1 MARLNYQQLVV
12 DSLRYDYPG
21 PEFPDGR
28 AALHSVSFA
37 ARAGEV
43 TAVVGVSGSGK
54 STLLACLG
62 GLLTPNAGS
71 IRLDDGDVSR
81 PHRSAIVTQGA
92 PLFDR
97 LTVWENVATAWGTPR
112 RALRDHAVEVLAGFD
127 VAHVADSFPRSIS
140 FGQRQRVAIAGSV
153 ASDAPVLLADEPT
166 GGLDPENSTRVGL
179 ALRTAAATGR
189 IVIAVTHDQSIEAIA
204 DHVLRLESG
213 TVTVR
218 GVA

>member
-1 MARLNYQQLVV
+1 MARLDHRELVV
-12 DSLRYDYPG
+12 DALRYDYPG
-21 PEFPDGR
+21 AR
-28 AALHSVSFA
+28 TALHSVGFT

-43 TAVVGVSGSGK
+43 TAIVGASGSGK

-62 GLLTPNAGS
+62 GLLTPTAGD
-71 IRLDDGDVSR
+71 IRLVDGPVAR
-81 PHRSAIVTQGA
+81 AHRSAIVTQGA

-127 VAHVADSFPRSIS
+127 VAHVADSYPRSIS

-153 ASDAPVLLADEPT
+153 ASDSPVLLADEPT